1 MTLWDVVALLVSL
14 AALFGYLNHRLF
26 RLPSTIGLTLFALL
40 LSLSIL
46 ALGASG
52 WDEGRTWAAGV
63 LARVDFSATLMHGL
77 LSFLL
82 FAGALHTDL
91 DDLRQQRWI
100 IGILATIGVAT
111 STLLIGAF
119 TYGLLSLFGSSL
131 SFLHCLLFGAL
142 IAPTDPIAVLGI
154 MKGAGAPESLT
165 TKITGESLFND
176 GVAVV
181 VFLVLLQLATGTHTP
196 GIGEVV
202 WLFVEEVVGGVL
214 FGLAIGGLAY
224 AMLNGVDR
232 YEVEVL
238 ITLAV
243 VTGGYAAAQA
253 LHLSGPLAM
262 VVSGLLIGNHGRLF
276 AMSERTREHLDTFW
290 ELLDEILNAVLFL
303 LIGLELLVL
312 ALGWSDVLLGA
323 VLIPLVLLA
332 RWLSVWWPVAVLRM
346 RRTFTPGAVQL
357 LTWGGLRGG
366 ISVALALSLPE
377 GPARE
382 TFLPATYIIAVFSI
396 LVQGLTVGRLV
407 RAVTAREGAD
417 LTAR

>member
-14 AALFGYLNHRLF
+14 AALFAYLNYRLF
-26 RLPSTIGLTLFALL
+26 RLPSTIGLTLFALV
-40 LSLSIL
+40 LSLGIL
-46 ALGASG
+46 VLDASG
-52 WDEGRTWAAGV
+52 WDGARTWAAGL

-100 IGILATIGVAT
+100 IGILATMGVAT
-111 STLLIGAF
+111 STLLIGAL
-119 TYGLLSLFGSSL
+119 TYGLLALLGSPLSL
-131 SFLHCLLFGAL
+131 LHCLLFGAL

-154 MKGAGAPESLT
+154 MKGAGASDSLT

-196 GIGEVV
+196 GIGEVA

-214 FGLAIGGLAY
+214 FGLALGGVAY
-224 AMLNGVDR
+224 AMLIGVDR

-238 ITLAV
+238 ITLAL

-262 VVSGLLIGNHGRLF
+262 VVSGLLIGNHGRLL

-290 ELLDEILNAVLFL
+290 ELLDEVLNAVLFL

-312 ALGWSDVLLGA
+312 TLGWSDILFGA
-323 VLIPLVLLA
+323 ALVPLVLLA
-332 RWLSVWWPVAVLRM
+332 RWLSVWGPVALLRL

-377 GPARE
+377 GLLRE
-382 TFLPATYIIAVFSI
+382 TFLPATYVIAVFSI

-407 RAVTAREGAD
+407 RTVTAKEGPD
-417 LTAR
+417 